1 MLRRK
6 RADLRSEGRTTLWI
20 GTRLQ
25 TQFDGYPRENPS
37 ASDIRLEQDSELDLN
52 RGRLKGRGPFGAKC
66 RVYFEYD

>member
-25 TQFDGYPRENPS
+25 TRFDGYPRQNPS
-37 ASDIRLEQDSELDLN
+37 ASDERLEQDSELDLN
-52 RGRLKGRGPFGAKC
+52 RGRLQGRGLFGAEC
-66 RVYFEYD
+66 GCVFRV